1 MRHAISSATTRRRFF
16 GGGLAAALGLALPAT
31 RGAFRPHADGG
42 AGDAPIPQQPSP
54 EARLRALGIQLPTP
68 SQPIA
73 TYVPTVLVGDL
84 LFVAGMGPRWPEG
97 MTPRNGKVGRDL
109 TLEQAREAA
118 RYVGINILASVRAA
132 VGSLD
137 RVSRL
142 VRTLGM
148 VNAIPEFTEQ
158 PQVINGFSDLIVEIF
173 GETAGKG
180 ARAAVGMGSLPGSI
194 PVEIETIWQ
203 VRV

>member
-1 MRHAISSATTRRRFF
+1 
-16 GGGLAAALGLALPAT
+16 
-31 RGAFRPHADGG
+31 
-42 AGDAPIPQQPSP
+42 
-54 EARLRALGIQLPTP
+54 
-68 SQPIA
+68 
-73 TYVPTVLVGDL
+73 
-84 LFVAGMGPRWPEG
+84 

-118 RYVGINILASVRAA
+118 RYTEIAVLATVRGAL
-132 VGSLD
+132 GSLD
-137 RVSRL
+137 RVNRL

-148 VNAIPEFTEQ
+148 VNTIPEFTEQ
-158 PQVINGFSDLIVEIF
+158 PQVINGFSDLIVEVF

-180 ARAAVGMGSLPGSI
+180 ARAAVGMGLLPGSI